1 MTDVSIDEI
10 IARLRRL
17 DPGKLGRVTRVIDAL
32 EAEPPG
38 PKGFDR
44 LCGILPK
51 ADADVM
57 MSAIAECERVDEN
70 EW

>member
-1 MTDVSIDEI
+1 VAHASLDEI

-17 DPGKLGRVTRVIDAL
+17 DPDKLGRVTRIIDVL
-32 EAEPPG
+32 EAEPLG
-38 PKGFDR
+38 TKGFDS

-51 ADADVM
+51 ADADSM
-57 MSAIAECERVDEN
+57 MAAIAECERVDQG